1 MAVYRRSRRNR
12 FFLVL
17 LALTS
22 VTVLTLDYR
31 GGGDGALES
40 VRQTARDAFAPV
52 QSAADTVFSPVT
64 GFFSSIGDF
73 GDLRKENA
81 QLRRELEAEGIR
93 CEVVGDYLNAGL
105 GDIPGLK
112 AELWVHQEDV
122 ERARGVLQRGQ
133 EGGGASADE
142 DEGE

>member
-52 QSAADTVFSPVT
+52 QSAADTVFTATAVVLQPVT
-64 GFFSSIGDF
+64 
-73 GDLRKENA
+73 E
-81 QLRRELEAEGIR
+81 
-93 CEVVGDYLNAGL
+93 
-105 GDIPGLK
+105 
-112 AELWVHQEDV
+112 
-122 ERARGVLQRGQ
+122 
-133 EGGGASADE
+133 
-142 DEGE
+142 